1 MEMATR
7 EVRTSDLDG
16 AQGAEPVTIGWQ
28 GQWYE
33 VDLTGPQ
40 KEECQG
46 LLSGYLAVA
55 RRDVPDRPPR
65 VITIPDREKREAMRA
80 WGRANG
86 MSVADKGSIPKRVYR
101 AYLAA
106 HPGEEV

>member
-1 MEMATR
+1 MATL

-16 AQGAEPVTIGWQ
+16 QHWAVPVRIGWQ
-28 GQWYE
+28 VQWYE
-33 VDLTGPQ
+33 IDLTHRQ
-40 KEECQG
+40 KEECESA
-46 LLSGYLAVA
+46 LCGYLAVT
-55 RRDVPDRPPR
+55 RRGVTTKPPR
-65 VITIPDREKREAMRA
+65 VITIQDREKREAMRA

-86 MSVADKGSIPKRVYR
+86 MPVADKGSIPKRVYR